1 MHACTCGVALLA
13 LAMQHLAFRLETM
26 CLLVNFRFGLAYG
39 EGPSPNQFCGDALF
53 ALNRYSTSFT
63 GTGTGYWTDFFYQ
76 WAFSATAVTIPAG
89 SVAERFNFN
98 AYLGKTHEA
107 CLSLLYRWYSN
118 T

>member
-1 MHACTCGVALLA
+1 MHASPSRFDHAASCVSIGDHV
-13 LAMQHLAFRLETM
+13 TM
-26 CLLVNFRFGLAYG
+26 CLPVTFRFGLAYG

-63 GTGTGYWTDFFYQ
+63 GTGNGYWTDFFYQ

-98 AYLGKTHEA
+98 AYLGKSNETY
-107 CLSLLYRWYSN
+107 LLLLYRCKKA
-118 T
+118 